1 MSPTELTA
9 ITDRLQFDVRHLA
22 IEIGPRN
29 IHHYP
34 ALCRAAHHIE
44 RAFCEAGYVPTR
56 QTFEAMGKG
65 CANIIAEKP
74 GLESSREVFVVGAH
88 YDTHKESPGANDN
101 GSGIAALLE
110 LARAAAGWRSRRT
123 IRFVAF
129 TNEESPFTRTRHM
142 GSCVYAEACR
152 KRGDEITGML
162 CLETLGC
169 YSEERAQR
177 LSFGGLLL
185 PRRADFLALVG
196 NLRSRRLLHRCS
208 EALGVDPEI
217 KFRALSLPGGTPRG
231 AELGPLVLLEKRL
244 PSRHG
249 NRYGA
254 TAIPALSPKYRYA
267 RQDRFRLARTRGK
280 GPPASARKCSC
291 RIAPRGQ
298 AGLRYVPTSGWE
310 RRVNQDET
318 RLPSEVMM
326 GAAADLAGRDHL
338 VNRVTACP
346 S

>member
-1 MSPTELTA
+1 MLQSASNKGQGNIRRNTRDPMSPTELTA

-217 KFRALSLPGGTPRG
+217 KFRALSLPGG
-231 AELGPLVLLEKRL
+231 L
-244 PSRHG
+244 PGVRSSDHWSFWKSG
-249 NRYGA
+249 YQAVMA
-254 TAIPALSPKYRYA
+254 T
-267 RQDRFRLARTRGK
+267 DT
-280 GPPASARKCSC
+280 
-291 RIAPRGQ
+291 AP
-298 AGLRYVPTSGWE
+298 LRYQHYHRSTDTPDKIDFDWLE
-310 RRVNQDET
+310 RVVRGLLRV
-318 RLPSEVMM
+318 LGS
-326 GAAADLAGRDHL
+326 AAAA
-338 VNRVTACP
+338 
-346 S
+346 

>member
-1 MSPTELTA
+1 MSSTELTVIA
-9 ITDRLQFDVRHLA
+9 DRLQFDVRHLA

-56 QTFEAMGKG
+56 QTFEAMGKS

-217 KFRALSLPGGTPRG
+217 KFRALSLPGG
-231 AELGPLVLLEKRL
+231 L
-244 PSRHG
+244 PGVRSSDHWSFWKSG
-249 NRYGA
+249 YQAVMA
-254 TAIPALSPKYRYA
+254 T
-267 RQDRFRLARTRGK
+267 DT
-280 GPPASARKCSC
+280 
-291 RIAPRGQ
+291 AP
-298 AGLRYVPTSGWE
+298 LRYQHYHRSTDTPDKVDLEWLE
-310 RRVNQDET
+310 RVVRGLLRV
-318 RLPSEVMM
+318 LGS
-326 GAAADLAGRDHL
+326 AAAA
-338 VNRVTACP
+338 
-346 S
+346 